1 MFTRLL
7 LAIDDS
13 PGSEVA
19 TAFAIALARHHAA
32 SVHVFHVN
40 EYLVGGRGLT
50 LRTHAEAADLTT
62 DAVHQLRAAGV
73 RATGSSVR
81 ATYREVP
88 SRIAAAARDR
98 GCDAILL
105 GSERHRRLGRLFS
118 PNVRSRTTRL
128 TSLPVV
134 TAPSPLEVPGLA
146 GLTVDDVARQQFER
160 QMMVPLP

>member
-19 TAFAIALARHHAA
+19 SAFATALARHHGA

-40 EYLVGGRGLT
+40 EYLVGGRGVT
-50 LRTHAEAADLTT
+50 LRTQAQAKDLLTAT
-62 DAVHQLRAAGV
+62 VHQLRTAGITT
-73 RATGSSVR
+73 TGSSLR
-81 ATYREVP
+81 ATYRDVP
-88 SRIAAAARDR
+88 SRIAAAAQER
-98 GCDAILL
+98 GSDAIVL

-118 PNVRSRTTRL
+118 PHVRARTIRL

-134 TAPSPLEVPGLA
+134 TAPAPLDVSGTA
-146 GLTVDDVARQQFER
+146 RLTVDDVARLQIER
-160 QMMVPLP
+160 QKMVPLP